1 MQFNNFNFIYIKW
14 ARYSGVKGLTAQILN
29 HIFHLH
35 TYTVPALVRKSLE
48 FYIQRKNIL
57 PIKANKSKAWK
68 TTTSNNVEVMLHG

>member
-1 MQFNNFNFIYIKW
+1 MLSAPSIPIFVL
-14 ARYSGVKGLTAQILN
+14 YSN
-29 HIFHLH
+29 
-35 TYTVPALVRKSLE
+35 ALVRKSLE